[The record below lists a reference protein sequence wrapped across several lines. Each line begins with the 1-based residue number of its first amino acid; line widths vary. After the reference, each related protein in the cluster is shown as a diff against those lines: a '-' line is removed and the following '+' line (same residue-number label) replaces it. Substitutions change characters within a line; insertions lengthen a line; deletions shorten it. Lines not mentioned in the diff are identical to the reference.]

1 MNFARRKLHKGVAPI
16 IATLLLIAITVIGG
30 VMIYLFTQGFFGNSI
45 SALPTADTIVMSGYD
60 MREIKGNPPCN
71 NPHHPATRGVTTH
84 EGLIICH
91 GDKTNAINGKVDQE
105 AGTIF
110 IRNVGQKPYT
120 ILKLEVNGRVL
131 DFKTQD
137 NDIKNNAGVFGIY
150 TVPDTKTP
158 TADTTLR
165 EAATIL
171 AGQEGTLV
179 VTFDG
184 SGTATD
190 NSVANGRMIPI
201 KLTSSSGSVYNFNV
215 IIGEKK

>member
-1 MNFARRKLHKGVAPI
+1 MGVAPI

-30 VMIYLFTQGFFGNSI
+30 VMIYLFTQGFFGNANI
-45 SALPTADTIVMSGYD
+45 STIPTVDTIIMSGYD
-60 MREIKGNPPCN
+60 MREIKGNPPCA

-84 EGLIICH
+84 EGIIICH
-91 GDKTNAINGKVDQE
+91 GDKTDVINGKVDQE

-110 IRNVGQKPYT
+110 IKNIGQKPYT
-120 ILKLEVNGRVL
+120 ITKLEVNGRLL
-131 DFKTQD
+131 DFKTKD

-165 EAATIL
+165 DVATIL
-171 AGQEGTLV
+171 PGQEGTLV

-201 KLTSSSGSVYNFNV
+201 KLTSSGGSVYNFIVV
-215 IIGEKK
+215 IGVQK